1 MHRRRPRYCS
11 GNRVNIAAINIF
23 TPPFSK
29 FMSQATPIRSLAK
42 TLTWRIVATTDTFLL
57 TYFSATFMGA
67 DLGITTQQAT
77 GLAATVA
84 GLELITKI
92 VLYYIHERGMGA
104 IQMGNG

>member
-1 MHRRRPRYCS
+1 
-11 GNRVNIAAINIF
+11 
-23 TPPFSK
+23 
-29 FMSQATPIRSLAK
+29 MSQAKPMRSLAK

-92 VLYYIHERGMGA
+92 VLYYIHERGWARFKWGMDEQA
-104 IQMGNG
+104 IAN